1 MSRAKQRR
9 HSRLV
14 FACRQRKGQMEIM
27 GLAIIII
34 LVSLGLLFAVQWM
47 LKQPAIKPVQ
57 RAKQAVVA
65 ANFLS
70 AALGVTTEC
79 NERTVRELLQD
90 CALTGGVT
98 KCGPE
103 TSCAFVDGKLKDLF
117 NATLDEWGQE
127 YYFIIRGPAAVQRI
141 EFNEPCP
148 GEREQK
154 IHPLPVGTGG
164 IRIEL
169 VLEMCR

>member
-1 MSRAKQRR
+1 
-9 HSRLV
+9 
-14 FACRQRKGQMEIM
+14 MEIM

-47 LKQPAIKPVQ
+47 LKQPAIKPVH

-70 AALGVTTEC
+70 TALGVTTEC
-79 NERTVRELLQD
+79 NERTIRELLQD

-98 KCGPE
+98 KCGPA
-103 TSCAFVDGKLKDLF
+103 TSCDFARDKLDDLF
-117 NATLDEWGQE
+117 NATLDAWGQP
-127 YYFIIRGPAAVQRI
+127 YFFEVRGPATVQGIRY
-141 EFNEPCP
+141 NEPCP

-154 IHPLPVGTGG
+154 IHPLPVGAGG
-164 IRIEL
+164 LRIEL
-169 VLEMCR
+169 VLELCR